1 MLPLL
6 SHAPLSVTEAGDIFV
21 YGEPSLMARDKVEQ
35 PMARGTIVK
44 VGAVCNQ
51 QYDLSAVAAS
61 CIHTTHA
68 LFLG

>member
-1 MLPLL
+1 M
-6 SHAPLSVTEAGDIFV
+6 
-21 YGEPSLMARDKVEQ
+21 YGEPALMARGQVEQ